1 MATYASA
8 VANGT
13 PNGTTQTKPPTH
25 PGLFKVDYKPGAY
38 TSRLISLIDA
48 APGTVICPITGTT
61 PTGQRT
67 YATVQVSRD
76 SDIELNSD
84 LVYCNHS
91 CAPSVVFDM
100 TRMEVRVAEGANGGK
115 GLRKGDD
122 MTFFYPSTE
131 WDMTQA
137 FTCGCGA
144 KGCLGEIRGAKYLS
158 GEVLGGYWLNGHV
171 RELVEER
178 DGR

>member
-1 MATYASA
+1 MATYAAA

-13 PNGTTQTKPPTH
+13 PSGTIQDKAPTH
-25 PGLFKVDYKPGAY
+25 PDLFKVEYKPGAY

-48 APGTVICPITGTT
+48 PPGQVLCRITGTT
-61 PTGQRT
+61 PSSNRT
-67 YATVQVSRD
+67 YATVQISRN

-91 CAPSVVFDM
+91 CDPSVLFDM
-100 TRMEVRVAEGANGGK
+100 SAMEVRVADGGQGLKK
-115 GLRKGDD
+115 GHDV
-122 MTFFYPSTE
+122 TFFYPSTE

-137 FTCGCGA
+137 FECGCGA
-144 KGCLGEIRGAKYLS
+144 KGCLGEIKGARYLDRD
-158 GEVLGGYWLNGHV
+158 VLGRYWLNGHI